1 MKPQLILPLVALTAA
16 LAGACSPA
24 AAPVAA
30 VEAPSAAPSTVV
42 ADVAPVTGE
51 ADAAQSPPSPQ
62 TPEAAPLLPRVT
74 VHKSPSCGCCSA
86 WVDHIRQAGY
96 PVDVMDGE
104 EDLTPLKLALGV
116 PAGQGSCHTA
126 IVEGYF
132 IEGHVPAEDV
142 VRLLAERPD
151 ARGLTVPGM
160 PVGSPGMEVPSG
172 EVQPYTVFLVNHDG
186 STTPFSEH
194 GGQAARLSQ

>member
-1 MKPQLILPLVALTAA
+1 MKSQPFLPLLAFIAA
-16 LAGACSPA
+16 MACACSPA
-24 AAPVAA
+24 AEPQAA
-30 VEAPSAAPSTVV
+30 VVEVAPAPPAA
-42 ADVAPVTGE
+42 ADVAAETAP
-51 ADAAQSPPSPQ
+51 AAS
-62 TPEAAPLLPRVT
+62 LLPMVA

-86 WVDHIRQAGY
+86 WVDHIKQAGY
-96 PVDVMDGE
+96 PVEVIDGE

-116 PAGQGSCHTA
+116 PAGHGSCHTA

-142 VRLLAERPD
+142 ARLLAERPD

-172 EVQPYTVFLVNHDG
+172 EVQPYTVFLVNQDG

-194 GGQAARLSQ
+194 GR